1 MVLRDARIRAGLTQ
15 HDLAVLCGTTER
27 TVRRYDGERRPYY
40 RWNRIERRLWQE
52 VDQLG
57 QVDKSGLNRSN

>member
-1 MVLRDARIRAGLTQ
+1 M
-15 HDLAVLCGTTER
+15 
-27 TVRRYDGERRPYY
+27 RRYDGERRPYY